1 MINND
6 PNSNE
11 YLEMANHAKSL
22 VEKAEEDLKSYKV
35 QNLTLKKLLLTC
47 YGVVRL
53 IDEMNQADDIPGELS
68 MTLELLRGYL
78 SDNVEDFIK

>member
-35 QNLTLKKLLLTC
+35 QNLALKKLLLTC

-53 IDEMNQADDIPGELS
+53 IDEMNQGDDIPGELS